1 MVPYILRRLLI
12 AIPVLL
18 GVTVVTFT
26 FVNLA
31 PGDPVTALLNP
42 EQMASLGPGWVQQ
55 QKEALGLNRPL
66 PVRYALW
73 LRELARQPRVLLRR
87 PPAGADE
94 AGRAHRPHLTAH
106 GRGVPDRRRR
116 QRAARHPGG
125 GPALLVRRLSLER
138 ARHDGD
144 LDPRL
149 LRRAGRD

>member
-18 GVTVVTFT
+18 GVTIVTFT

-73 LRELARQPRVLLRR
+73 LRELARGNLGYSYV
-87 PPAGADE
+87 D
-94 AGRAHRPHLTAH
+94 HRPVRTKLGERIGPTLQLMGAAFVIAVAVS
-106 GRGVPDRRRR
+106 VPLGILAAVR
-116 QRAARHPGG
+116 QYSF
-125 GPALLVRRLSLER
+125 VDYLSNVL
-138 ARHDGD
+138 GM
-144 LDPRL
+144 L
-149 LRRAGRD
+149 